1 MKASYLILIV
11 LILLTAGCS
20 KNEPAPYDAL
30 EETGLLDRWEIQKT
44 IVDGIADLSAECCT
58 FIEFNKDSHPD
69 DLKGDFRSYGVGY
82 ETNGIFEVNT
92 VNLTILFDYNNKQR
106 SYGFDIEENLL
117 ALSYEDEGRQVMET
131 WVRVEE

>member
-1 MKASYLILIV
+1 MKASIIV
-11 LILLTAGCS
+11 LLVSIFLIASCS
-20 KNEPAPYDAL
+20 KNEPAQYDAL
-30 EETGLLDRWEIQKT
+30 EGTGLLGKWEIQKT

-92 VNLTILFDYNNKQR
+92 VNRTILFDYNNKQR
-106 SYGFDIEENLL
+106 SYVFDIEENLL
-117 ALSYEDEGRQVMET
+117 ALSYEDDGRQVMET